1 MKTLRICFLG
11 CTILAA
17 ASCVKDPIPQ
27 EITDQGR
34 EAIVSLS
41 LRAVPENTGMTG
53 KRAVT
58 FGAAEA
64 EETATTRAID
74 PDEMEEGTGSD
85 YKVTDFWLLQYN
97 HNGSQIGSARY
108 YRMDEFDGGNLSV
121 PVILPAESGITYRC
135 VIIANT
141 HSEGFGITL
150 GQATTL
156 DKLKALCQ
164 SVLNQE
170 SLSNETASG
179 KRDLLMNCVVDITSA
194 TTQLDCDLY
203 RNVAKLTLNLTN
215 KAGSNVNIRS
225 VQLCNVPNRLF
236 YADQLYKDD
245 PMPSPSAQECGFINM
260 EAETCELICEEA
272 TDVTRT
278 LVYYLPRNRRGES
291 GSDRAE
297 DKNRNVPE
305 YSTFVEIMAEDAI
318 RQTPLRYRFYLGA
331 NMKNDFNIVPNRHYT
346 LPVTIVS
353 KGDADA
359 DSRVEDMGA
368 VDLASANSYI
378 VNPTSGE
385 AQPIYSVPIT
395 RINQF
400 WLNEG
405 AATPITTAT
414 EWVAEVIWQDQDH
427 RLINFCNADGSFTAD
442 NTEFAGRGESYF
454 RFRPVQGAR
463 GNVLIGV
470 RAKNAP
476 RTEYLW
482 SWHLWITDYN
492 PTYSG
497 AWQENKYAYAVP
509 GGYVHRYER
518 TTWTNN
524 YENKYIMDR
533 NFGAFASNSSG
544 GRNSYG
550 FYYQF
555 GRKDPFPHSG
565 TTLYDITGQP
575 QQNFTASDNDC
586 IVRSKGTAQITTA
599 AQRPYT
605 FFWPTS
611 GDWMMNNSYTG
622 RLWNN
627 PTWYTEPSGS
637 GKSFFDPCPPG
648 WRLPISGT
656 WSVFSRNNVNG
667 GWSSGWNFYMKAEG
681 AEGDETTYYPA
692 SGNRS
697 VDSGAMG
704 NEGSVGYYWSAS
716 PYSATYGLYL
726 NFYSV
731 DVVPQ
736 SSSFRGNGYPLRCIQ
751 E

>member
-17 ASCVKDPIPQ
+17 VSCAKDPIAPQ

-34 EAIVSLS
+34 EAMVSLS

-53 KRAVT
+53 KRAAT

-64 EETATTRAID
+64 EETAATRAIN
-74 PDEMEEGTGSD
+74 PDEMEEGTGDD

-108 YRMDEFDGGNLSV
+108 YRMDEFDGGDLSV
-121 PVILPAESGITYRC
+121 PVILPSESGITYRC

-164 SVLNQE
+164 TVVNQDN
-170 SLSNETASG
+170 LSNETTTG

-203 RNVAKLTLNLTN
+203 RNVAKLTLKLTN
-215 KAGSNVNIRS
+215 KAGSNVNIKS
-225 VQLCNVPNRLF
+225 VQLRNVPNHMF
-236 YADQLYKDD
+236 YADQLYNDD
-245 PMPSPSAQECGFINM
+245 PTPSPTTEESGFIDM
-260 EAETCELICEEA
+260 ETEACELACEDA
-272 TDVTRT
+272 TDVIQT

-291 GSDRAE
+291 GADRAE
-297 DKNRNVPE
+297 DKNRNVPD
-305 YSTFVEIMAEDAI
+305 YATFVEIMAEDATL
-318 RQTPLRYRFYLGA
+318 QTPLRYRFYLGA
-331 NMKNDFNIVPNRHYT
+331 NMTSDFNIVPNHHYT

-359 DSRVEDMGA
+359 DSRVEDMGS
-368 VDLASANSYI
+368 VDLEPANSYI

-395 RINQF
+395 RINEF
-400 WLNEG
+400 WQNEG
-405 AATPITTAT
+405 GSKPITPAT

-427 RLINFCNADGSFTAD
+427 RLINFCDADGSVKEG
-442 NTEFAGRGESYF
+442 NTEFAGQGESYF
-454 RFRPVQGAR
+454 RFKPVQGAQ

-470 RAKNAP
+470 RAKNAGNDA
-476 RTEYLW
+476 YLW

-497 AWQENKYAYAVP
+497 AWQEGRYAYVVP
-509 GGYVHRYER
+509 GGEVHRYDG

-524 YENKYIMDR
+524 YQNKYIMDR
-533 NFGAFASNSSG
+533 NFGASGTSTLAASRG
-544 GRNSYG
+544 L
-550 FYYQF
+550 YYQF

-565 TTLYDITGQP
+565 TKLYDITGQP
-575 QQNFTASDNDC
+575 QQKFTASESDC
-586 IVRSKGTAQITTA
+586 IVRSQGTAQITTA
-599 AQRPYT
+599 AQHPYV
-605 FFWPTS
+605 FYWPSS
-611 GDWMMNNSYTG
+611 GDWMMNNTYTG

-627 PTWYTEPSGS
+627 PTWYTAASGS
-637 GKSFFDPCPPG
+637 GKSLFDPCPPG

-656 WSVFSRNNVNG
+656 WSVFSRSNVKG
-667 GWSSGWNFYMKAEG
+667 SWSSGWNFYMKTEG
-681 AEGDETTYYPA
+681 TEGDETTYYPA
-692 SGNRS
+692 SGSRS
-697 VDSGAMG
+697 VSSGTMA
-704 NEGSVGYYWSAS
+704 NEGSDGYSWSAS
-716 PYSATYGLYL
+716 PSSATHGLGLYFHSG
-726 NFYSV
+726 NV
-731 DVVPQ
+731 HPQ
-736 SSSFRGNGYPLRCIQ
+736 SNSNRGYGFPLRCIQ